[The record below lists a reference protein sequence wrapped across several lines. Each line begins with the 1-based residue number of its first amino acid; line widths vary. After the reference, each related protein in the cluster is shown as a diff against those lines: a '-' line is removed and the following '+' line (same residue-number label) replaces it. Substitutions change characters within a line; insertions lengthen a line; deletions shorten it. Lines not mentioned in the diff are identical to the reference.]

1 MKKIQ
6 IGLVALAISALMATG
21 VANAADSN
29 VEVKSSKDSVVVK
42 GDEGKDKKASDIK
55 PVKKEEPKFVMT
67 KGSVYQQLSYDLRKE
82 GYRLSWNLSQDFPVP
97 VTNKTYKTW
106 QESLLAMLDSVNKQG
121 LFSDDNGNTVKALV
135 CPQSHYV
142 VVTTLQNTSGVV
154 DSDKKGCNLISKAPE
169 KEDESASLSAYDQS
183 YAAGQ
188 PSAYDANVM
197 PQDNNVDSGSLN
209 QPALGSNKQPLQA
222 FPPIQQQP
230 SALYQA
236 PAQQQEQSGI
246 QPANLSALDGQ

>member
-42 GDEGKDKKASDIK
+42 GDETKDTKKSDVK
-55 PVKKEEPKFVMT
+55 PVKKEEPKFVIT
-67 KGSVYQQLSYDLRKE
+67 KGSVYQQLSHDLRKE

-121 LFSDDNGNTVKALV
+121 LFSDDNGNTVKAMV

-142 VVTTLQNTSGVV
+142 VVTTLQNTGGVV

-169 KEDESASLSAYDQS
+169 KENESANLSAYDQS
-183 YAAGQ
+183 SVGAQ
-188 PSAYDANVM
+188 PSAYDANVI

-209 QPALGSNKQPLQA
+209 QPSLGSNKQSLQA

-230 SALYQA
+230 STLYQA
-236 PAQQQEQSGI
+236 PPQEQEQSGI
-246 QPANLSALDGQ
+246 QPANLSALDNQ